1 MNRATANKGI
11 ALEFGKLP
19 YIRPFSEPEEAASAA
34 PRRRILYAYTS
45 ERLSGGRKLLR
56 ACQSIRE
63 VFRKQ
68 ESFPISVILLDRL
81 LPEMTGLTLVESIRK
96 AWASDQVVFLC
107 DKEPRRWSATEKTN
121 FDHELASAIELLSQ
135 LAPADAADQDPPGD
149 ADSER
154 RLQLARERRDQ
165 LLRDE
170 KWIDAPA
177 VHVQQGGRPDSQ
189 GVNNTASRLRRGG
202 ELLGAWNGRE
212 FLHPT
217 FQFQPDTGRLMP
229 EMKTLLSILPKDRSG
244 WRQALW
250 LFQRHGQLE
259 GQRPADVFQRNP
271 ESVIKAARSDFEID
285 DERW

>member
-1 MNRATANKGI
+1 MTQTAAKGI
-11 ALEFGKLP
+11 ALEFGKSPHL
-19 YIRPFSEPEEAASAA
+19 RPFSEPEETFSAS
-34 PRRRILYAYTS
+34 RSRVLYVATS
-45 ERLSGGRKLLR
+45 GRLSGGRKLLR

-68 ESFPISVILLDRL
+68 ESFPRSVILLDHL
-81 LPEMTGLTLVESIRK
+81 LPEMTGKMLVESIRK
-96 AWASDQVVFLC
+96 AQAHDQVVLLC
-107 DKEPRRWSATEKTN
+107 DKELRRWSVAERTN
-121 FDHELASAIELLSQ
+121 FDRELESAIDFLSQ
-135 LAPADAADQDPPGD
+135 LTPADSADQDPPGE

-154 RLQLARERRDQ
+154 QLQLARERRDQ

-177 VHVQQGGRPDSQ
+177 VHVQQGGRADSQ
-189 GVNNTASRLRRGG
+189 GINNTASRLRRGG

-229 EMKTLLSILPKDRSG
+229 EMKTLLSVLPKDRSG

-250 LFQRHGQLE
+250 LFQRHGQLD
-259 GQRPADVFQRNP
+259 GKRPADVFQKDP
-271 ESVIKAARSDFEID
+271 DAVIKAARSDFELN

>member
-1 MNRATANKGI
+1 MNQGTVKGL
-11 ALEFGKLP
+11 ALEFGKSPRL
-19 YIRPFSEPEEAASAA
+19 RPFSEPEEASST
-34 PRRRILYAYTS
+34 PHRCVLYAFNS
-45 ERLSGGRKLLR
+45 GRLSGGGKLLR
-56 ACQSIRE
+56 ALNSIRE
-63 VFRKQ
+63 VFRKA
-68 ESFPISVILLDRL
+68 EHFPATVLLVSHHGLDARLTAEILVKSISRARL
-81 LPEMTGLTLVESIRK
+81 
-96 AWASDQVVFLC
+96 SDQVVLLC
-107 DKEPRRWSATEKTN
+107 DKELGRWSVAEKMN
-121 FDHELASAIELLSQ
+121 FDHELESAIDFLSLLT
-135 LAPADAADQDPPGD
+135 PADSVHEDPPGE

-154 RLQLARERRDQ
+154 QLQLARERRDQ

-177 VHVQQGGRPDSQ
+177 VHVQQGGRPNSQ

-229 EMKTLLSILPKDRSG
+229 EMKALLSILPKDRSG

-259 GQRPADVFQRNP
+259 GKRPADVLQKDP
-271 ESVIKAARSDFEID
+271 EAVIKAARSDFEIN